1 MWQHKQFTTNL
12 QSSLVSFTTYE
23 QREYMVV
30 PCVALVPGVLNGD
43 LVTLD
48 AVAGSYKPWNG
59 RPLVLDHPQVNGAA
73 VSANDPVILE
83 DVGIGHVWYTDIDD
97 NKLRVQAWLD
107 TAKATRIGGDAR
119 KVVDMIKA
127 GSPVEVSTGY
137 WASMRAHKG
146 VFNNVEY
153 EHITETIIP
162 DHLAILPN
170 ALGACSWAD
179 GCGIPRINERKP
191 MDDEKTVL
199 TTLMNA
205 IKKMITPNMTVSD
218 QFQALNALIAKEMEA
233 EGFDLYSW
241 HLMDIEDNYAI
252 VGVKGSIKRR
262 AFITGDDGNIAFSG
276 EWEEVQMQTT
286 FAPVVNSAICE
297 ACQATNQAETDEP
310 EEPDEPDEE
319 PEDVPGEEDDDKPPT
334 EDEDNMAEVTTQ
346 QQADTL
352 KVFLEQLDVNE
363 EDVKVAVQARQNQR
377 KAWADTIKA
386 NSQLTDD
393 DIKTMSDNALE
404 KMAVAVTPIA
414 GIAVDQAMDYSGRG
428 LPGQDVQVAHAH
440 PVKRQSALLKSV
452 S

>member
-1 MWQHKQFTTNL
+1 
-12 QSSLVSFTTYE
+12 
-23 QREYMVV
+23 
-30 PCVALVPGVLNGD
+30 
-43 LVTLD
+43 
-48 AVAGSYKPWNG
+48 
-59 RPLVLDHPQVNGAA
+59 
-73 VSANDPVILE
+73 
-83 DVGIGHVWYTDIDD
+83 
-97 NKLRVQAWLD
+97 
-107 TAKATRIGGDAR
+107 
-119 KVVDMIKA
+119 
-127 GSPVEVSTGY
+127 
-137 WASMRAHKG
+137 
-146 VFNNVEY
+146 
-153 EHITETIIP
+153 
-162 DHLAILPN
+162 
-170 ALGACSWAD
+170 
-179 GCGIPRINERKP
+179 